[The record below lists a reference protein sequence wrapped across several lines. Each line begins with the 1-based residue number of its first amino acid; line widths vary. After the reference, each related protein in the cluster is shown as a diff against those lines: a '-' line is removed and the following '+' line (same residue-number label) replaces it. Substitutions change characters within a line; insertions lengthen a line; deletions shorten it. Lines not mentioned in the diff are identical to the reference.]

1 MYNGTLDI
9 YLQPISSAYNGNS
22 AIFWV
27 ICGVYSHC
35 CVTLYTAVT
44 TGGSLTWPPGTHITR
59 RVAFAAHK
67 GIMLAES
74 THVGRDFVT

>member
-9 YLQPISSAYNGNS
+9 YLQQISSAHNGNS

-35 CVTLYTAVT
+35 CIRYYIIYFVHGRDDRRLINLAARNAHNS
-44 TGGSLTWPPGTHITR
+44 TGGVR
-59 RVAFAAHK
+59 K

-74 THVGRDFVT
+74 IYIYI